1 MGKMLRCL
9 AKFYGFVTLPFPCA
23 LLAQLDRASDYESE
37 GRWFESSR
45 AHQFF
50 SCFSCYWRVGRV
62 AEGDGLLNRYTVKIC
77 IGGSNP
83 PLSAIINTG
92 RTLNRGFEPVPA
104 DAGTS
109 NTGNPPLSAILD
121 VETQNRLGVICRHTS
136 CGLIFS

>member
-50 SCFSCYWRVGRV
+50 PVFFTCFSCYWRVGRV

-83 PLSAIINTG
+83 PLSAIIIQDVPLIGGSNLCL
-92 RTLNRGFEPVPA
+92 RMQAQAIRGIPH
-104 DAGTS
+104 S
-109 NTGNPPLSAILD
+109 PP
-121 VETQNRLGVICRHTS
+121 
-136 CGLIFS
+136 

>member
-50 SCFSCYWRVGRV
+50 PVFFTCFSCYWRVGRV
-62 AEGDGLLNRYTVKIC
+62 AEGDGLLNRYTAKSC

-92 RTLNRGFEPVPA
+92 RILNRGFEPVPA

-109 NTGNPPLSAILD
+109 NTGNPPLSAIII
-121 VETQNRLGVICRHTS
+121 Q
-136 CGLIFS
+136 

>member
-1 MGKMLRCL
+1 M
-9 AKFYGFVTLPFPCA
+9 
-23 LLAQLDRASDYESE
+23 
-37 GRWFESSR
+37 
-45 AHQFF
+45 
-50 SCFSCYWRVGRV
+50 

-109 NTGNPPLSAILD
+109 NTGNPTLSAILN
-121 VETQNRLGVICRHTS
+121 TGRTPYRGRSNLCLRMRARMTRNT
-136 CGLIFS
+136 IFS